1 MAAFK
6 FTHAVVCR
14 VPNSLRGEGDIN
26 FEEARKQ
33 HESYVRL
40 LRNIGIDVIELP
52 PDEALPECVFV
63 EDTAVVCNGT
73 ALITK
78 PGNPARIKEVKPRFV
93 HNIGLLSLLRE

>member
-14 VPNSLRGEGDIN
+14 VPNSLRGEGDIH

-78 PGNPARIKEVKPRFV
+78 PGNPARIKEVKSSFV
-93 HNIGLLSLLRE
+93 HNILSLLRE